1 MSIWRGSYKRLVVVM
16 GETEEEKLQRLI
28 EEYEANKRFAA
39 KTNREYN
46 IWESNMSKMEKKK
59 RKRGK

>member
-1 MSIWRGSYKRLVVVM
+1 M